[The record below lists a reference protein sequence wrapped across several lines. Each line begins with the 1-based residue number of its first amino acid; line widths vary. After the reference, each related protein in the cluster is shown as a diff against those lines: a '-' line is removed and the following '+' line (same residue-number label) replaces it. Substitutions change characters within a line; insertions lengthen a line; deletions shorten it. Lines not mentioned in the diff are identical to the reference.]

1 MEIRLKRNDFLGELI
16 PMQGIVERKT
26 TIPVLSHLLLTARD
40 SPDSGGGSAL
50 HLAATDLDV
59 SLTSRCD
66 AEIKE
71 GGAIAVQAKK
81 LIEIIRSLS
90 AGEVLLVQE
99 EPRVLSIRAGTSR
112 FKIHGLAA
120 DDFPTLPVMSA
131 DSAPGAAERVEIPFA
146 DFRRMVAKVLFAVSA
161 EESRFQLNG
170 ALFKLKDGALEIVAT
185 DGHRLALVEK
195 RQPGLRDGGVEESV
209 LVPRKALQELQRLEG
224 EGALEFRR
232 GEHHLSFRLGRRE
245 LICRILEGT
254 FPDYERVIAKDND
267 KKVLFDRKTLAE
279 AVQRA
284 ALMTS
289 DRARAVRLQ
298 FSPGQLVISAVNA
311 DLGEA
316 VEEVACE
323 YDGPEFRLGINP
335 DYLSQFLSAVDT
347 DRIRLELKDE
357 NTQCV
362 GYPQDPPAA
371 PDHAPGGPAEDEAA
385 AGRGSEPAAG
395 SPAATAAAAGAGTVG
410 TAAGGIGGRYL
421 CVIMPMRI

>member
-1 MEIRLKRNDFLGELI
+1 MEIRIKRSDFLGELI

-26 TIPVLSHLLLTARD
+26 TIPVISHLLLSTKD
-40 SPDSGGGSAL
+40 GENL

-59 SLTSRCD
+59 SLTSRCE
-66 AEIKE
+66 AEVRE

-81 LIEIIRSLS
+81 LIEIVRSLS
-90 AGEVLLVQE
+90 APELLLVQE
-99 EPRVLSIRAGTSR
+99 EPRVLSIRTPTSR
-112 FKIHGLAA
+112 FKLHGLAA
-120 DDFPTLPVMSA
+120 DDFPTLPSLSL
-131 DSAPGAAERVEIPFA
+131 DSPGGVPAVEIPFG

-170 ALFKLKDGALEIVAT
+170 ALVKVKQGALEIVAT

-195 RQPGLRDGGVEESV
+195 HQNGLEPVPPPNSANPSTAAPGTPADTGGDNAV

-224 EGALEFRR
+224 EGTLEFRR

-245 LICRILEGT
+245 LICRILEGS

-267 KKVLFDRKTLAE
+267 KKVVFERKLLAE

-298 FSPGQLVISAVNA
+298 FGPDQLVISAVNA

-323 YDGPEFRLGINP
+323 YSGPEFRLGINP
-335 DYLSQFLSAVDT
+335 DYLSQFLAAVET
-347 DRIRLELKDE
+347 DRVRLELKDE

-362 GYPQDPPAA
+362 GYPQEPTALAPDATDAPTGAA
-371 PDHAPGGPAEDEAA
+371 PEGGEAGA
-385 AGRGSEPAAG
+385 R
-395 SPAATAAAAGAGTVG
+395 AAGAG
-410 TAAGGIGGRYL
+410 APGRYL

>member
-1 MEIRLKRNDFLGELI
+1 MEIRLKRNDFLGELV

-26 TIPVLSHLLLTARD
+26 TIPVLSHILLNARD
-40 SPDSGGGSAL
+40 SHDSKDGKL

-59 SLTSRCD
+59 SLTSRCE
-66 AEIKE
+66 AEIRE

-90 AGEVLLVQE
+90 ASDVLLVQE
-99 EPRVLSIRAGTSR
+99 EPRVLSIRAGSSR

-120 DDFPTLPVMSA
+120 DDFPTLPTVPASA
-131 DSAPGAAERVEIPFA
+131 GAKVEIPFA
-146 DFRRMVAKVLFAVSA
+146 DFRRMVAKILFAVSA

-170 ALFKLKDGALEIVAT
+170 ALFKIKDGALEIVAT

-195 RQPGLRDGGVEESV
+195 REESLRNVPGNAGEDSV

-224 EGALEFRR
+224 DAAATALEFRR
-232 GEHHLSFRLGRRE
+232 GEHHLSFRLGQRE

-267 KKVLFDRKTLAE
+267 KRVLFDRKTLAE

-298 FSPGQLVISAVNA
+298 FSTHQLVISAVNA

-335 DYLSQFLSAVDT
+335 DYLSQFLAAVDT
-347 DRIRLELKDE
+347 DRVRLELKDE

-362 GYPQDPPAA
+362 GYPQESLPGDG
-371 PDHAPGGPAEDEAA
+371 GGPHAGEAA
-385 AGRGSEPAAG
+385 D
-395 SPAATAAAAGAGTVG
+395 AGASSAAENPD
-410 TAAGGIGGRYL
+410 AAGGSGHPSGADGRYL